1 MLKYQK
7 VSKHYDNH
15 CRNSA
20 TWQRVRRSVLYGFMQ
35 CLPIPGSIKMISKCI
50 SDLLY
55 QFSWLFLL
63 SRTLTGKFVPTV
75 LQLPCGTEP
84 STLSLSNAFSYGF
97 MQCLSMKSASLAK
110 PVGSQSF
117 CSFSQVGSIEVGR
130 GAGSS
135 NLPLS
140 NALLKAK
147 FRKTPLSWLFPFNP
161 RRQMKIC
168 NHIQQLLG
176 LQCWRNLYNCKSV
189 SRPLLWCSQETT
201 IFLEFPQECVSS
213 LPSFVVFSGTH
224 PSSNRK

>member
-97 MQCLSMKSASLAK
+97 MQCLSMKKASLAK

-135 NLPLS
+135 NY
-140 NALLKAK
+140 
-147 FRKTPLSWLFPFNP
+147 PFL
-161 RRQMKIC
+161 M
-168 NHIQQLLG
+168 L
-176 LQCWRNLYNCKSV
+176 CWRLNFERHLC
-189 SRPLLWCSQETT
+189 PD
-201 IFLEFPQECVSS
+201 SS
-213 LPSFVVFSGTH
+213 LSTHVDKWKFVIIF
-224 PSSNRK
+224 NNC